1 MKNINYQSL
10 PDEKFWKRLGLVLSI
25 VACFIFFGCK
35 GMLPVPQVS
44 QASDILLQGNKAIA
58 TPLNVTASHGQKRQ
72 ITISWTPVSNA
83 KYYYIYRAETPHSQ
97 FVQIDEAAGGEASKA
112 ISVPAG
118 FSGYF
123 KVAAV
128 TGLGEISELS
138 LASYGTSLASPVIT
152 DIQQDDEAAS
162 ATIYWFMENMNEKSY
177 LSSVQFNVICYNP
190 DGSEKDHILLSKTE
204 NTFCTFENLNTA
216 TIYSYDVEAYLLSD
230 QTASEK
236 SMKVDKAT
244 AVSLIPQ
251 VANFTAT
258 EGTEKD
264 QKVTLTITLPQMAKT
279 PSSTGTGGTDS
290 PGYEHKPLYFKIQRF
305 NEANQIFDT
314 VVNYLSFNGSTTPLN
329 KDHSD
334 FALYTEGNTVT
345 WYDTNVERG
354 IKYKYRVLSYV
365 DNYFENGSE
374 TTRKVVTHD
383 PAKANVKTGW
393 AANIPAISSTQV
405 EYTKDIAANAD
416 DETIRAEYIKSA
428 SLKLNASWES
438 LGKEDDYKY
447 VLVEKRFKI
456 QSDNGD
462 VKDETGTEKLLIQA
476 NGSTYFDSITDIKDF
491 EINFNFSAPV
501 VNADY
506 TTTDAA
512 ENANIRGYYKYSIY
526 VIPSAVAEENPSPDL
541 SIKDKALVSKE
552 DSSTRLVFN
561 GEVPTPVLNVA
572 DGYKSKAVISYNKQ
586 DKTTYKLV
594 RETLDADGKVIT
606 GEDKTVDI
614 IESATYEDET
624 LEAGKAYQYTLYAST
639 TGMTDIPSSTVR
651 AYTLGKPDLTFDE
664 AALDYSTITLKWR
677 SAVSPLEADSIKAG
691 TSTDKHVKYTVKVPY
706 NGTVISYDLSSHE
719 LNGTETVT
727 FTEDDYTLNV
737 INGTD
742 YIFKL
747 KKNIEYFDYSA
758 KTPKIAAENAGKS
771 FGVTLVVSNDRINED
786 EDNHNDITVQARTLG
801 PANSGITATKATSV
815 NNIKVEWNKIPGIEY
830 YAVRR
835 TCPATTAEE
844 EPKDDII
851 YVSKDGTVTV
861 NEEPVSTL
869 RTVVSPQ
876 PDSFILTDQHCT
888 ATDAQDSYQTNQAKI
903 AWGLE
908 FEYTVIPVL
917 STDDNPFEDFDKVTY
932 TDDKN
937 SIVTAKG
944 YTPGYGL
951 NVVATKAES
960 ADSVT
965 VKWDKPNSYATSAPT
980 LWYRKEG
987 TSTWIYSGLYTANE
1001 TSATIYLDVPEDPEN
1016 RSKTLRDAKVE
1027 FAISYDTSRS
1037 VEWQPSYLSYLED
1050 KKDANQ
1056 EQFNMGYQFSLITF
1070 YATEPVKTAETF
1082 SETINWSIDQSNGR
1096 KQGVGDGITG
1106 DCYEI
1111 QILNKNCGSKWFPIA
1126 TISKNGEVTRVN
1138 QDWYDIA
1145 WVNNGNNSLTLTAL
1159 NTATKSEFTTSTR
1172 LTRESTQAPA
1182 ITGEHDGLLKVQRD
1196 YKHYYRL
1203 IAKRI
1208 NSNGDEIQAVLGD
1221 ITSTLH
1227 DDTAKAPVY
1236 SYRKISDDEFVK
1248 GITLI
1253 VADAVYQR
1261 GSVDTGTTWNE
1272 SPVAARL
1279 NGNVGHFLSW
1289 HIGGTKTY
1297 AWGTTNADYQHIYGA
1312 GGVPGSSD
1320 KLISGWTI
1328 NMGISRGANGTYGS
1342 AKVNYFNWGGIK
1354 VSHESG
1360 LPSYSGYVYLTAG
1373 KGSTQ
1378 SQNLCI
1384 QYSHTASEPDEKNKI
1399 VISTAHS
1406 TDTKYNTNYDNRYT
1420 ADNNEGMLR
1429 EWFPF
1434 AIDESF
1440 TPTSS
1445 KSDGLPIYKDLWW
1458 EVRE

>member
-162 ATIYWFMENMNEKSY
+162 ATIYWFMENLNEKSY

-279 PSSTGTGGTDS
+279 PSSTGTGGTDL
-290 PGYEHKPLYFKIQRF
+290 PGYEDKPLYFKIQRF
-305 NEANQIFDT
+305 NEANQIYDT
-314 VVNYLSFNGSTTPLN
+314 VVDYLSFNGSTTPLN
-329 KDHSD
+329 KDHED
-334 FALYTEGNTVT
+334 FGLYTEGNTVT

-365 DNYFENGSE
+365 DNYFENEST

-416 DETIRAEYIKSA
+416 DENIKAEYIKSA
-428 SLKLNASWES
+428 SLKLNAIWES
-438 LGKEDDYKY
+438 LGKEGDYKY

-456 QSDNGD
+456 KSDNGD
-462 VKDETGTEKLLIQA
+462 VEDETGTEKLLIQA
-476 NGSTYFDSITDIKDF
+476 NGSTYFDSIADIKDF

-501 VNADY
+501 VNADKS
-506 TTTDAA
+506 TTDAA

-572 DGYKSKAVISYNKQ
+572 DGYKSKAIISYNKQ

-614 IESATYEDET
+614 TEFATYEDET

-639 TGMTDIPSSTVR
+639 TGMLDIPSSTVR

-691 TSTDKHVKYTVKVPY
+691 TSTDKHVKYTVEVPY

-771 FGVTLVVSNDRINED
+771 FGVTLVVSNDRTE
-786 EDNHNDITVQARTLG
+786 EEPDNHNDETVQARTLG

-815 NNIKVEWNKIPGIEY
+815 NNIKVQWKKIPGIEY

-835 TCPATTAEE
+835 TCPATTDEE

-851 YVSKDGTVTV
+851 YVSKDGTVKV
-861 NEEPVSTL
+861 NEEAVSTS

-965 VKWDKPNSYATSAPT
+965 VKWDKPNEFAKTQPKV
-980 LWYRKEG
+980 WCRKEN
-987 TSTWIYSGLYTANE
+987 SADWIGGSPYTAGT
-1001 TSATIYLDVPEDPEN
+1001 TSCTIHLPD
-1016 RSKTLRDAKVE
+1016 SLRADKVE
-1027 FAISYDTSRS
+1027 FAITYDTN
-1037 VEWQPSYLSYLED
+1037 ETAKFEPSYLTNLSN
-1050 KKDANQ
+1050 KKDSDGEALNV
-1056 EQFNMGYQFSLITF
+1056 GYQFTLTSF
-1070 YATEPVKTAETF
+1070 YATAPVKTAETF
-1082 SETINWSIDQSNGR
+1082 SEQINWSKDQNGERKKGAGDFID
-1096 KQGVGDGITG
+1096 G

-1111 QILNKNCGSKWFPIA
+1111 QILNKNCSNKWYTIA
-1126 TISKNGEVTRVN
+1126 TLNKAGEFHPVN
-1138 QDWYDIA
+1138 MSGKWYDITITD
-1145 WVNNGNNSLTLTAL
+1145 NGNDS
-1159 NTATKSEFTTSTR
+1159 ATILPGSVSD
-1172 LTRESTQAPA
+1172 A
-1182 ITGEHDGLLKVQRD
+1182 GGVHDGLLKVQRD

-1203 IAKRI
+1203 VAKRKT
-1208 NSNGDEIQAVLGD
+1208 SAEGPEITAVLGD
-1221 ITSTLH
+1221 ITNTTTNDSV
-1227 DDTAKAPVY
+1227 AKEAVFGV
-1236 SYRKISDDEFVK
+1236 RKISDEEFVK
-1248 GITLI
+1248 NVCLI
-1253 VADAVYQR
+1253 VADASYKCGVQEWGATNDDLPNDACIKGATDGKFGLFHR
-1261 GSVDTGTTWNE
+1261 
-1272 SPVAARL
+1272 
-1279 NGNVGHFLSW
+1279 
-1289 HIGGTKTY
+1289 GGTKN
-1297 AWGTTNADYQHIYGA
+1297 AIWGTKGDYKHIFYA
-1312 GGVPGSSD
+1312 MPSNESE
-1320 KLISGWTI
+1320 SFTSAWTI
-1328 NMGISRGANGTYGS
+1328 NIPEKSTRGGADGNKYY
-1342 AKVNYFNWGGIK
+1342 YFCPVEIT

-1360 LPSYSGYVYLTAG
+1360 LPSYSGKINFSAG
-1373 KGSTQ
+1373 KQGSKSITALTDGVTTEWTVTAT
-1378 SQNLCI
+1378 SQNTSKT
-1384 QYSHTASEPDEKNKI
+1384 YSASKNETEFKKI
-1399 VISTAHS
+1399 
-1406 TDTKYNTNYDNRYT
+1406 
-1420 ADNNEGMLR
+1420 
-1429 EWFPF
+1429 FPYQLG
-1434 AIDESF
+1434 AGNGGYSAY
-1440 TPTSS
+1440 TSS
-1445 KSDGLPIYKDLWW
+1445 IPVFDPKSNWW

>member
-162 ATIYWFMENMNEKSY
+162 ATIYWFMENLNEKSY

-290 PGYEHKPLYFKIQRF
+290 PGYEDKPLYFKIQRF
-305 NEANQIFDT
+305 NEANQIYDT

-374 TTRKVVTHD
+374 TARKVVTHD

-416 DETIRAEYIKSA
+416 DETIKAEYIKSA

-438 LGKEDDYKY
+438 LGKEGDYKY

-456 QSDNGD
+456 KSDNGD
-462 VKDETGTEKLLIQA
+462 VEDETGTEKLLIQA
-476 NGSTYFDSITDIKDF
+476 NGSTYFDSIADIRDF

-501 VNADY
+501 VNADKS
-506 TTTDAA
+506 TTDAA
-512 ENANIRGYYKYSIY
+512 ENASIRGYYKYSIY
-526 VIPSAVAEENPSPDL
+526 VIPSAAAEENPSPDL

-572 DGYKSKAVISYNKQ
+572 DGYKSKAIISYNKQ

-606 GEDKTVDI
+606 GKDKTVNI
-614 IESATYEDET
+614 TESATYEDKT

-639 TGMTDIPSSTVR
+639 TGMLDIPSSTVR

-706 NGTVISYDLSSHE
+706 NGTVIPYDLSSHE

-727 FTEDDYTLNV
+727 FTEDEYTLNV

-747 KKNIEYFDYSA
+747 KKNIEYFDYSG

-771 FGVTLVVSNDRINED
+771 FGVTLVVSNDRTE
-786 EDNHNDITVQARTLG
+786 EEADNHNDETVQARTLG

-835 TCPATTAEE
+835 TCPATTDEE

-861 NEEPVSTL
+861 NEEAVSTL

-965 VKWDKPNSYATSAPT
+965 VKWDKPNEFAKTQPKV
-980 LWYRKEG
+980 WCRKEN
-987 TSTWIYSGLYTANE
+987 SADWIGGSPYTAGT
-1001 TSATIYLDVPEDPEN
+1001 TSCTIHLPD
-1016 RSKTLRDAKVE
+1016 SLRADKVE
-1027 FAISYDTSRS
+1027 FAITYDTN
-1037 VEWQPSYLSYLED
+1037 ETAKFEPSYLTNLSN
-1050 KKDANQ
+1050 KKDSDGEALNV
-1056 EQFNMGYQFSLITF
+1056 GYQFTLTSF
-1070 YATEPVKTAETF
+1070 YATAPVKTAETF
-1082 SETINWSIDQSNGR
+1082 SEQINWSKDQNGERKKGAGDFID
-1096 KQGVGDGITG
+1096 G

-1111 QILNKNCGSKWFPIA
+1111 QILNKNCSNKWYTIA
-1126 TISKNGEVTRVN
+1126 TLNKAGEFHPVN
-1138 QDWYDIA
+1138 MSGKWYDITITD
-1145 WVNNGNNSLTLTAL
+1145 NGNDS
-1159 NTATKSEFTTSTR
+1159 ATILPGSVSD
-1172 LTRESTQAPA
+1172 A
-1182 ITGEHDGLLKVQRD
+1182 GGVHDGLLKVQRD

-1203 IAKRI
+1203 VAKRKT
-1208 NSNGDEIQAVLGD
+1208 SAEGPEITAVLGD
-1221 ITSTLH
+1221 ITNTTTNDSV
-1227 DDTAKAPVY
+1227 AKEAVFGV
-1236 SYRKISDDEFVK
+1236 RKISDEEFVK
-1248 GITLI
+1248 NVCLI
-1253 VADAVYQR
+1253 VADASYKCGVR
-1261 GSVDTGTTWNE
+1261 ESTDGEKLPDKACINGITGKFG
-1272 SPVAARL
+1272 L
-1279 NGNVGHFLSW
+1279 YHQ
-1289 HIGGTKTY
+1289 GGTKTAY
-1297 AWGTTNADYQHIYGA
+1297 WGTKGEYTHEFYSL
-1312 GGVPGSSD
+1312 PGSDSE
-1320 KLISGWTI
+1320 KLVSGWKLNI
-1328 NMGISRGANGTYGS
+1328 PEKGDYAAADGNAYY
-1342 AKVNYFNWGGIK
+1342 YFAPAEITAT
-1354 VSHESG
+1354 HESG
-1360 LPSYSGYVYLTAG
+1360 LPSYNGKINFTAG
-1373 KGSTQ
+1373 KRGSHSALVIFDGVTTEWTVTAT
-1378 SQNLCI
+1378 SQNTSKT
-1384 QYSHTASEPDEKNKI
+1384 YSASKNETEFKKI
-1399 VISTAHS
+1399 
-1406 TDTKYNTNYDNRYT
+1406 
-1420 ADNNEGMLR
+1420 
-1429 EWFPF
+1429 FPYQLG
-1434 AIDESF
+1434 AGNGGYSAY
-1440 TPTSS
+1440 TSS
-1445 KSDGLPIYKDLWW
+1445 LPVFDPESNWW

>member
-1 MKNINYQSL
+1 MKNINYQFL

-162 ATIYWFMENMNEKSY
+162 ATIYWFMENLNEKSY

-216 TIYSYDVEAYLLSD
+216 TVYSYDVEAYLLSD

-290 PGYEHKPLYFKIQRF
+290 PGYEDKPLYFKIQRF
-305 NEANQIFDT
+305 NEANQIYDT
-314 VVNYLSFNGSTTPLN
+314 VVDYLSFNGSTTLLD
-329 KDHSD
+329 KDHKD
-334 FALYTEGNTVT
+334 FALYTEGNKVT
-345 WYDTNVERG
+345 WYDTSVERG

-416 DETIRAEYIKSA
+416 VEYIKSA

-438 LGKEDDYKY
+438 LGKEGDYKY

-456 QSDNGD
+456 KSDNGD
-462 VKDETGTEKLLIQA
+462 VEDKTGTEKLLIQA
-476 NGSTYFDSITDIKDF
+476 NGSTYFDSIADIKDF

-501 VNADY
+501 VNADL

-526 VIPSAVAEENPSPDL
+526 VIPSAAAEENPSPDL

-572 DGYKSKAVISYNKQ
+572 DGYKSKAIISYNKQ
-586 DKTTYKLV
+586 DKATYKLV

-606 GEDKTVDI
+606 GKDKTVDI
-614 IESATYEDET
+614 TESATYEDET

-639 TGMTDIPSSTVR
+639 TGMRDIPSTTVR

-677 SAVSPLEADSIKAG
+677 SAVSPLEADSIKAE

-706 NGTVISYDLSSHE
+706 NGTVISYDLSSHQ

-747 KKNIEYFDYSA
+747 KKNIKYFDYSA

-771 FGVTLVVSNDRINED
+771 FGVTLVVSNDRTE
-786 EDNHNDITVQARTLG
+786 EEADNHNDETVQARTLG

-815 NNIKVEWNKIPGIEY
+815 NNIKVQWNKIPGIEY

-835 TCPATTAEE
+835 TCPATTDEE

-851 YVSKDGTVTV
+851 YVSKDGTVKV

-1056 EQFNMGYQFSLITF
+1056 EQLNMGYQFSLITF

-1096 KQGVGDGITG
+1096 KRGVGDGITG

-1111 QILNKNCGSKWFPIA
+1111 QVLNKNCGSKWFPIA

-1172 LTRESTQAPA
+1172 LTRGSTQAPA

-1203 IAKRI
+1203 VAKRI

-1253 VADAVYQR
+1253 FADALNQ
-1261 GSVDTGTTWNE
+1261 TG
-1272 SPVAARL
+1272 
-1279 NGNVGHFLSW
+1279 
-1289 HIGGTKTY
+1289 IKDGGTRSVGNFY
-1297 AWGTTNADYQHIYGA
+1297 VGRQGGTRTFWYGTKNPYTHNFSA
-1312 GGVPGSSD
+1312 GTPYSD
-1320 KLISGWTI
+1320 STTLQSGWTI
-1328 NMGISRGANGTYGS
+1328 SISEAKEGDSAQGTTVANIPWGTI
-1342 AKVNYFNWGGIK
+1342 VTT
-1354 VSHESG
+1354 HESS
-1360 LPSYSGYVYLTAG
+1360 LPSYNGVIFLHAG
-1373 KGSTQ
+1373 AKNIGVFGGITKKYD
-1378 SQNLCI
+1378 LCI
-1384 QYSHTASEPDEKNKI
+1384 QYSHKSDASNDSDKLVVATAYPNDTTYNSKDRDTTYTAS
-1399 VISTAHS
+1399 
-1406 TDTKYNTNYDNRYT
+1406 
-1420 ADNNEGMLR
+1420 NNSSLFWA
-1429 EWFPF
+1429 WFPYT
-1434 AIDESF
+1434 IDEDHSNQITTF
-1440 TPTSS
+1440 DSNQPC
-1445 KSDGLPIYKDLWW
+1445 YKDLWW

>member
-162 ATIYWFMENMNEKSY
+162 ATIYWFMENLNEKSY

-279 PSSTGTGGTDS
+279 PSSTGTGGTDL
-290 PGYEHKPLYFKIQRF
+290 PGYEDKPLYFKIQRF
-305 NEANQIFDT
+305 NEANQIYDT
-314 VVNYLSFNGSTTPLN
+314 VVDYLSFNGSTTPLN
-329 KDHSD
+329 KDHED
-334 FALYTEGNTVT
+334 FGLYTEGNTVT

-365 DNYFENGSE
+365 DNYFENEST

-416 DETIRAEYIKSA
+416 DENIKAEYIKSA
-428 SLKLNASWES
+428 SLKLNAIWES
-438 LGKEDDYKY
+438 LGKEGDYKY

-456 QSDNGD
+456 KSDNGD
-462 VKDETGTEKLLIQA
+462 VEDETGTEKLLIQA

-501 VNADY
+501 VNADKS
-506 TTTDAA
+506 TTDAA

-572 DGYKSKAVISYNKQ
+572 DGYKSKAIISYNKQ

-614 IESATYEDET
+614 TEFATYEDET

-639 TGMTDIPSSTVR
+639 TDMLDIPSSTVR

-706 NGTVISYDLSSHE
+706 NGTVISYDLSSHK

-771 FGVTLVVSNDRINED
+771 FGVTLVVSNDRID
-786 EDNHNDITVQARTLG
+786 KDNHNDITVQARTLG
-801 PANSGITATKATSV
+801 PANSRITATKATSV
-815 NNIKVEWNKIPGIEY
+815 NNIKVQWNKIPGIEY

-835 TCPATTAEE
+835 TCPATTADE

-851 YVSKDGTVTV
+851 YVSKDGTVKV

-876 PDSFILTDQHCT
+876 PGSFILTDQHCT

-965 VKWDKPNSYATSAPT
+965 VKWDKPNEFAKTQPKV
-980 LWYRKEG
+980 WCRKEN
-987 TSTWIYSGLYTANE
+987 SADWIGGSPYTAGT
-1001 TSATIYLDVPEDPEN
+1001 TSCTIHLPD
-1016 RSKTLRDAKVE
+1016 SLRADKVE
-1027 FAISYDTSRS
+1027 FAITYDTN
-1037 VEWQPSYLSYLED
+1037 ETAKFEPSYLTNLSN
-1050 KKDANQ
+1050 KKDSDGEALNV
-1056 EQFNMGYQFSLITF
+1056 GYQFTLTSF
-1070 YATEPVKTAETF
+1070 YATAPVKTAETF
-1082 SETINWSIDQSNGR
+1082 SEQINWSKDQNGERKKGAGDFID
-1096 KQGVGDGITG
+1096 G

-1111 QILNKNCGSKWFPIA
+1111 QILNKNCSNKWYTIA
-1126 TISKNGEVTRVN
+1126 TLNKAGEFHPVN
-1138 QDWYDIA
+1138 MSEKWYDITITD
-1145 WVNNGNNSLTLTAL
+1145 NGNDS
-1159 NTATKSEFTTSTR
+1159 ATILPGSVSD
-1172 LTRESTQAPA
+1172 A
-1182 ITGEHDGLLKVQRD
+1182 GGVHDGLLKVQRD

-1203 IAKRI
+1203 VAKRKT
-1208 NSNGDEIQAVLGD
+1208 SAEGPEITAVLGD
-1221 ITSTLH
+1221 ITNTTTNDSV
-1227 DDTAKAPVY
+1227 AKEAVFGV
-1236 SYRKISDDEFVK
+1236 RKISDEEFVK
-1248 GITLI
+1248 NVCLI
-1253 VADAVYQR
+1253 VADASYKCGVQEWGATNDDLPNDACIKGATDGKFGLFHR
-1261 GSVDTGTTWNE
+1261 
-1272 SPVAARL
+1272 
-1279 NGNVGHFLSW
+1279 
-1289 HIGGTKTY
+1289 GGTKN
-1297 AWGTTNADYQHIYGA
+1297 AIWGTKGDYKHIFYA
-1312 GGVPGSSD
+1312 MPSNESE
-1320 KLISGWTI
+1320 SFTSAWTI
-1328 NMGISRGANGTYGS
+1328 NIPEKSTRGGADGNKYY
-1342 AKVNYFNWGGIK
+1342 YFCPVEIT

-1360 LPSYSGYVYLTAG
+1360 LPSYSGKINFSAGKQGSKSLTALTDG
-1373 KGSTQ
+1373 VTTEWTVTAT
-1378 SQNLCI
+1378 SQNTSKT
-1384 QYSHTASEPDEKNKI
+1384 YSASKNETEFKKI
-1399 VISTAHS
+1399 
-1406 TDTKYNTNYDNRYT
+1406 
-1420 ADNNEGMLR
+1420 
-1429 EWFPF
+1429 FPYQLG
-1434 AIDESF
+1434 AGNGGYSAY
-1440 TPTSS
+1440 TSS
-1445 KSDGLPIYKDLWW
+1445 IPVFDPESNWW

>member
-162 ATIYWFMENMNEKSY
+162 ATIYWFMENLNEKSY

-279 PSSTGTGGTDS
+279 PSSAGTGGTDS
-290 PGYEHKPLYFKIQRF
+290 PGYEDKPLYFKIQRF
-305 NEANQIFDT
+305 NEANQIYDT
-314 VVNYLSFNGSTTPLN
+314 VVDYLSFNGSTTPLN
-329 KDHSD
+329 KDHKD

-345 WYDTNVERG
+345 WYDTSVERG

-374 TTRKVVTHD
+374 TARKVVTHD

-416 DETIRAEYIKSA
+416 DKAITAEYIKSA

-438 LGKEDDYKY
+438 LGKEGDYKY

-456 QSDNGD
+456 KSDNGD
-462 VKDETGTEKLLIQA
+462 VEDETGTEKLLIQA
-476 NGSTYFDSITDIKDF
+476 NGSTYFDSIADIKDF

-501 VNADY
+501 VNENSS
-506 TTTDAA
+506 TTDAA
-512 ENANIRGYYKYSIY
+512 ENASIRGYYKYSIY

-572 DGYKSKAVISYNKQ
+572 DGYKSKAIISYNKQ

-594 RETLDADGKVIT
+594 RETLDADGKVIP
-606 GEDKTVDI
+606 GVDKTVDI
-614 IESATYEDET
+614 TEFATYEDKT

-639 TGMTDIPSSTVR
+639 TGMLDIPSSTVR

-771 FGVTLVVSNDRINED
+771 FGVTLVVSNDRTE
-786 EDNHNDITVQARTLG
+786 EEADNHNDETVQVRTLG

-815 NNIKVEWNKIPGIEY
+815 NNIKVQWNKIPGIEY

-835 TCPATTAEE
+835 TCPATTDEE

-851 YVSKDGTVTV
+851 YVSKDGTVKV

-965 VKWDKPNSYATSAPT
+965 VKWDKPNEFAKTQPKV
-980 LWYRKEG
+980 WCRKEN
-987 TSTWIYSGLYTANE
+987 SADWIGGSPYTAGT
-1001 TSATIYLDVPEDPEN
+1001 TSCTIHLPD
-1016 RSKTLRDAKVE
+1016 SLRADKVE
-1027 FAISYDTSRS
+1027 FAITYDTN
-1037 VEWQPSYLSYLED
+1037 ETAKFEPSYLTNLSN
-1050 KKDANQ
+1050 KKDSDGEALNV
-1056 EQFNMGYQFSLITF
+1056 GYQFTLTSF
-1070 YATEPVKTAETF
+1070 YATAPVKTAETF
-1082 SETINWSIDQSNGR
+1082 SEQINWSKDQNGERKKGAGDFID
-1096 KQGVGDGITG
+1096 G

-1111 QILNKNCGSKWFPIA
+1111 QILNKNCSNKWYTIA
-1126 TISKNGEVTRVN
+1126 TLNKAGEFHPVN
-1138 QDWYDIA
+1138 MSGKWYDITITD
-1145 WVNNGNNSLTLTAL
+1145 NGNDS
-1159 NTATKSEFTTSTR
+1159 ATILPGSVSD
-1172 LTRESTQAPA
+1172 A
-1182 ITGEHDGLLKVQRD
+1182 GGVHDGLLKVQRD

-1203 IAKRI
+1203 VAKRKT
-1208 NSNGDEIQAVLGD
+1208 SAEGPEITAVLGD
-1221 ITSTLH
+1221 ITNTTTNDSV
-1227 DDTAKAPVY
+1227 AKEAVFGV
-1236 SYRKISDDEFVK
+1236 RKISDEEFVK
-1248 GITLI
+1248 NVCLI
-1253 VADAVYQR
+1253 VADASYKCGVQEWGATNDDLPNDACIKGATDGKFGLFHR
-1261 GSVDTGTTWNE
+1261 
-1272 SPVAARL
+1272 
-1279 NGNVGHFLSW
+1279 
-1289 HIGGTKTY
+1289 GGTKN
-1297 AWGTTNADYQHIYGA
+1297 AIWGTKGDYKHIFYA
-1312 GGVPGSSD
+1312 MPSNESE
-1320 KLISGWTI
+1320 SFTSAWTI
-1328 NMGISRGANGTYGS
+1328 NIPEKSTRGGADGNKYY
-1342 AKVNYFNWGGIK
+1342 YFCPVEIT

-1360 LPSYSGYVYLTAG
+1360 LPSYSGKINFSAGKQGSKSLTALTDG
-1373 KGSTQ
+1373 VTTEWTVTAT
-1378 SQNLCI
+1378 SQNTSKT
-1384 QYSHTASEPDEKNKI
+1384 YSASKNKTEFKKI
-1399 VISTAHS
+1399 
-1406 TDTKYNTNYDNRYT
+1406 
-1420 ADNNEGMLR
+1420 
-1429 EWFPF
+1429 FPYQLG
-1434 AIDESF
+1434 AGNGGYSAY
-1440 TPTSS
+1440 TSS
-1445 KSDGLPIYKDLWW
+1445 IPVFDPKSNWW

>member
-162 ATIYWFMENMNEKSY
+162 ATIYWFMENLNEKSY

-216 TIYSYDVEAYLLSD
+216 TVYSYDVEAYLLSD

-290 PGYEHKPLYFKIQRF
+290 PGYEVKPLYFKIQRF
-305 NEANQIFDT
+305 NEANQIYDT
-314 VVNYLSFNGSTTPLN
+314 VVDYLSFNGSTTPLDKGADAFN
-329 KDHSD
+329 S
-334 FALYTEGNTVT
+334 YTEGNTVT

-374 TTRKVVTHD
+374 TARKVVTHD

-416 DETIRAEYIKSA
+416 NETIRTEYIKSA

-438 LGKEDDYKY
+438 LGKEGDYKY
-447 VLVEKRFKI
+447 VLVEKRKKI

-462 VKDETGTEKLLIQA
+462 VQDETGTEKLLIQA
-476 NGSTYFDSITDIKDF
+476 NGSTYFDSIADIKDF

-501 VNADY
+501 VNENSS
-506 TTTDAA
+506 TTDAA

-572 DGYKSKAVISYNKQ
+572 DGYKSKAIISYNKQ

-614 IESATYEDET
+614 TESATYEDET

-639 TGMTDIPSSTVR
+639 TGMLDIPSSTVR

-706 NGTVISYDLSSHE
+706 NGTEILYDLSSHE

-747 KKNIEYFDYSA
+747 KKNIEYFDYSG

-771 FGVTLVVSNDRINED
+771 FEVTLVVSNDRTE
-786 EDNHNDITVQARTLG
+786 EEPDNHNDETVQARTLG

-815 NNIKVEWNKIPGIEY
+815 NNITVKWNKIPGIEY

-835 TCPATTAEE
+835 TCPATTDEE

-851 YVSKDGTVTV
+851 YVSKDGTVKV
-861 NEEPVSTL
+861 NEEAVSTS

-937 SIVTAKG
+937 SLVTAKG

-965 VKWDKPNSYATSAPT
+965 VKWDKPNEFAKTQPKV
-980 LWYRKEG
+980 WCRKEN
-987 TSTWIYSGLYTANE
+987 SADWIGGSPYTAGT
-1001 TSATIYLDVPEDPEN
+1001 TSCTIHLPD
-1016 RSKTLRDAKVE
+1016 SLRADKVE
-1027 FAISYDTSRS
+1027 FAITYDTN
-1037 VEWQPSYLSYLED
+1037 ETAKFEQSYLTNLSN
-1050 KKDANQ
+1050 KKDSDGEALNV
-1056 EQFNMGYQFSLITF
+1056 GYQFTLTSF
-1070 YATEPVKTAETF
+1070 YATAPVKTAETF
-1082 SETINWSIDQSNGR
+1082 SEQINWSKDQNGERKKGAGDFID
-1096 KQGVGDGITG
+1096 G

-1111 QILNKNCGSKWFPIA
+1111 QILNKNCSNKWYTIA
-1126 TISKNGEVTRVN
+1126 TLNKAGEFHPVN
-1138 QDWYDIA
+1138 MSGKWYDITITD
-1145 WVNNGNNSLTLTAL
+1145 NGNDS
-1159 NTATKSEFTTSTR
+1159 ATILPGSVSD
-1172 LTRESTQAPA
+1172 A
-1182 ITGEHDGLLKVQRD
+1182 GGVHDGLLKVQRD

-1203 IAKRI
+1203 VAKRKT
-1208 NSNGDEIQAVLGD
+1208 SAEGPEITAVLGD
-1221 ITSTLH
+1221 ITNTTTNDSV
-1227 DDTAKAPVY
+1227 AKEAVFGV
-1236 SYRKISDDEFVK
+1236 RKISDEEFVK
-1248 GITLI
+1248 NVCLI
-1253 VADAVYQR
+1253 VADASYKCGVQEWGATNDDLPNDACIKGATDGKFGLFHR
-1261 GSVDTGTTWNE
+1261 
-1272 SPVAARL
+1272 
-1279 NGNVGHFLSW
+1279 
-1289 HIGGTKTY
+1289 GGTKN
-1297 AWGTTNADYQHIYGA
+1297 AIWGTKGDYKHIFYA
-1312 GGVPGSSD
+1312 MPSNESE
-1320 KLISGWTI
+1320 SFTSAWTI
-1328 NMGISRGANGTYGS
+1328 NIPEKSTRGGADGNKYY
-1342 AKVNYFNWGGIK
+1342 YFCPVEIT

-1360 LPSYSGYVYLTAG
+1360 LPSYSGKINFSAGKQGSKSLTALTDG
-1373 KGSTQ
+1373 VTTEWTVTAT
-1378 SQNLCI
+1378 SQNTSKT
-1384 QYSHTASEPDEKNKI
+1384 YSASKNGTEFKKI
-1399 VISTAHS
+1399 
-1406 TDTKYNTNYDNRYT
+1406 
-1420 ADNNEGMLR
+1420 
-1429 EWFPF
+1429 FPYQLG
-1434 AIDESF
+1434 AGNGGYSAY
-1440 TPTSS
+1440 TSS
-1445 KSDGLPIYKDLWW
+1445 LPVFDPKSNWW

>member
-162 ATIYWFMENMNEKSY
+162 ATIYWFMENLNEKSY

-258 EGTEKD
+258 EGTEND

-290 PGYEHKPLYFKIQRF
+290 PGYEDKPLYFKIQRF
-305 NEANQIFDT
+305 NEASQIYDT
-314 VVNYLSFNGSTTPLN
+314 VVNYLSFNGSTTPLD
-329 KDHSD
+329 KGADAFDS
-334 FALYTEGNTVT
+334 YTEGNTVT
-345 WYDTNVERG
+345 WYDTSVERG

-374 TTRKVVTHD
+374 TARKVVTHD

-416 DETIRAEYIKSA
+416 DKAITAEYIKSS

-438 LGKEDDYKY
+438 LGKEGDYKY

-456 QSDNGD
+456 KSDNGD
-462 VKDETGTEKLLIQA
+462 VEDETGTEKLLIQA
-476 NGSTYFDSITDIKDF
+476 NGSTYFDSIADIKDF

-506 TTTDAA
+506 TTTDVA

-526 VIPSAVAEENPSPDL
+526 VIPSAAAEENPSPDL

-572 DGYKSKAVISYNKQ
+572 DGYKSKAIISYNKQ

-614 IESATYEDET
+614 TESATYEDET

-639 TGMTDIPSSTVR
+639 TGMLDIPSSTVR

-664 AALDYSTITLKWR
+664 TALDYSTITLKWR

-771 FGVTLVVSNDRINED
+771 FGVTLVVSNDRTE
-786 EDNHNDITVQARTLG
+786 EEADNHNDETVQVRTLG

-815 NNIKVEWNKIPGIEY
+815 NNITVKWNKIPGIEY

-835 TCPATTAEE
+835 TCPATTDEE

-851 YVSKDGTVTV
+851 YVSKDGNVKV

-965 VKWDKPNSYATSAPT
+965 VKWDKPNEFAKTQPKV
-980 LWYRKEG
+980 WCRKEN
-987 TSTWIYSGLYTANE
+987 SADWIGGSPYTAGT
-1001 TSATIYLDVPEDPEN
+1001 TSCTIHLPD
-1016 RSKTLRDAKVE
+1016 SLRADKVE
-1027 FAISYDTSRS
+1027 FAITYDTN
-1037 VEWQPSYLSYLED
+1037 ETAKFEPSYLTNLSN
-1050 KKDANQ
+1050 KKDSDGEALNV
-1056 EQFNMGYQFSLITF
+1056 GYQFTLTSF
-1070 YATEPVKTAETF
+1070 YATAPVKTAETF
-1082 SETINWSIDQSNGR
+1082 SEQINWSKDQNGERKKGAGDFID
-1096 KQGVGDGITG
+1096 G

-1111 QILNKNCGSKWFPIA
+1111 QILNKNCSNKWYTIA
-1126 TISKNGEVTRVN
+1126 TLNKAGEFHPVN
-1138 QDWYDIA
+1138 MSGKWYDITITD
-1145 WVNNGNNSLTLTAL
+1145 NGNDS
-1159 NTATKSEFTTSTR
+1159 ATILPGSVSD
-1172 LTRESTQAPA
+1172 A
-1182 ITGEHDGLLKVQRD
+1182 GGVHDGLLKVQRD

-1203 IAKRI
+1203 VAKRKT
-1208 NSNGDEIQAVLGD
+1208 SAEGPEITAVLGD
-1221 ITSTLH
+1221 ITNTTTNDSV
-1227 DDTAKAPVY
+1227 AKEAVFGV
-1236 SYRKISDDEFVK
+1236 RKISDEEFVK
-1248 GITLI
+1248 NVCLI
-1253 VADAVYQR
+1253 VADASYKCGVQEWGATNDDLPNDACIKGATDGKFGLFHR
-1261 GSVDTGTTWNE
+1261 
-1272 SPVAARL
+1272 
-1279 NGNVGHFLSW
+1279 
-1289 HIGGTKTY
+1289 GGTKN
-1297 AWGTTNADYQHIYGA
+1297 AIWGTKGDYKHIFYA
-1312 GGVPGSSD
+1312 MPSNESE
-1320 KLISGWTI
+1320 SFTSAWTI
-1328 NMGISRGANGTYGS
+1328 NIPEKSTRGGADGNKYH
-1342 AKVNYFNWGGIK
+1342 YFCPVEIT

-1360 LPSYSGYVYLTAG
+1360 LPSYSGKINFSAGKQGSKSLTALTDG
-1373 KGSTQ
+1373 VTTEWTVTAT
-1378 SQNLCI
+1378 SQNTSKT
-1384 QYSHTASEPDEKNKI
+1384 YSASKNEEEFK
-1399 VISTAHS
+1399 
-1406 TDTKYNTNYDNRYT
+1406 K
-1420 ADNNEGMLR
+1420 L
-1429 EWFPF
+1429 FPYQLG
-1434 AIDESF
+1434 AGNGGYSAY
-1440 TPTSS
+1440 TSS
-1445 KSDGLPIYKDLWW
+1445 IPVFDPESNWW

>member
-162 ATIYWFMENMNEKSY
+162 ATIYWFMENLNEKSY

-290 PGYEHKPLYFKIQRF
+290 PGYEDKPLYFKIQRF

-314 VVNYLSFNGSTTPLN
+314 VVDHLSFNGSTTPLN

-374 TTRKVVTHD
+374 TARKVVTHD

-405 EYTKDIAANAD
+405 EYTKDTAANAD
-416 DETIRAEYIKSA
+416 DENITAEYIKSA

-438 LGKEDDYKY
+438 LGKEGDYKY

-456 QSDNGD
+456 KSDNGD
-462 VKDETGTEKLLIQA
+462 VEDETGTEKLLIQA

-526 VIPSAVAEENPSPDL
+526 VIPSAAAEENPSPDL

-572 DGYKSKAVISYNKQ
+572 DGYKSKAIISYNKQ

-614 IESATYEDET
+614 TESTTYEDKT

-639 TGMTDIPSSTVR
+639 TGMLDIPSTTVR

-664 AALDYSTITLKWR
+664 AALDYSTITLKWH

-747 KKNIEYFDYSA
+747 KKNIEYFDYSG

-771 FGVTLVVSNDRINED
+771 FGVTLVVSNDRIDED

-801 PANSGITATKATSV
+801 PANSGITATEATSV
-815 NNIKVEWNKIPGIEY
+815 NNIKVEWHKIPGIEY

-835 TCPATTAEE
+835 TCPATTDEE

-861 NEEPVSTL
+861 NEEAVSTS

-937 SIVTAKG
+937 SLVTAKG

-965 VKWDKPNSYATSAPT
+965 VKWDKPNEFAKTQPKV
-980 LWYRKEG
+980 WCRKEN
-987 TSTWIYSGLYTANE
+987 SADWIGGSPYTAGT
-1001 TSATIYLDVPEDPEN
+1001 TSCTIHLPD
-1016 RSKTLRDAKVE
+1016 SLRADKVE
-1027 FAISYDTSRS
+1027 FAITYDTN
-1037 VEWQPSYLSYLED
+1037 ETAKFEQSYLTNLSN
-1050 KKDANQ
+1050 KKDSDGEALNV
-1056 EQFNMGYQFSLITF
+1056 GYQFTLTSF
-1070 YATEPVKTAETF
+1070 YATAPVKTAETF
-1082 SETINWSIDQSNGR
+1082 SEQINWSKDQNGERKKGAGDFID
-1096 KQGVGDGITG
+1096 G

-1111 QILNKNCGSKWFPIA
+1111 QILNKNCSNKWYTIA
-1126 TISKNGEVTRVN
+1126 TLNKAGEFHPVN
-1138 QDWYDIA
+1138 MSEKWYDITITD
-1145 WVNNGNNSLTLTAL
+1145 NGNDS
-1159 NTATKSEFTTSTR
+1159 ATILPGSVSD
-1172 LTRESTQAPA
+1172 A
-1182 ITGEHDGLLKVQRD
+1182 GGVHDGLLKVQRD

-1203 IAKRI
+1203 VAKRKT
-1208 NSNGDEIQAVLGD
+1208 SAEGPEITAVLGD
-1221 ITSTLH
+1221 ITNTTTNDSV
-1227 DDTAKAPVY
+1227 AKEAVFGI
-1236 SYRKISDDEFVK
+1236 RKISDEEFVK
-1248 GITLI
+1248 NVCLI
-1253 VADAVYQR
+1253 VADASYKCGVQEWGATNDDLPNDACIKGATDGKFGLFHR
-1261 GSVDTGTTWNE
+1261 
-1272 SPVAARL
+1272 
-1279 NGNVGHFLSW
+1279 
-1289 HIGGTKTY
+1289 GGTKN
-1297 AWGTTNADYQHIYGA
+1297 AIWGTKGDYKHIFYA
-1312 GGVPGSSD
+1312 MPSNESE
-1320 KLISGWTI
+1320 SFTSAWTI
-1328 NMGISRGANGTYGS
+1328 NIPEKSTRGGADGNKYY
-1342 AKVNYFNWGGIK
+1342 YFCPVEIT

-1360 LPSYSGYVYLTAG
+1360 LPSYSGKINFSAGKQGSKSLTALTDG
-1373 KGSTQ
+1373 VTTEWTVTAT
-1378 SQNLCI
+1378 SQNTSKT
-1384 QYSHTASEPDEKNKI
+1384 YSASKNEEEFK
-1399 VISTAHS
+1399 
-1406 TDTKYNTNYDNRYT
+1406 K
-1420 ADNNEGMLR
+1420 L
-1429 EWFPF
+1429 FPYQLG
-1434 AIDESF
+1434 AGNGGYSAY
-1440 TPTSS
+1440 TSS
-1445 KSDGLPIYKDLWW
+1445 IPVFDPESNWW

>member
-162 ATIYWFMENMNEKSY
+162 ATIYWFMENLNEKSY

-290 PGYEHKPLYFKIQRF
+290 PGYEEKPLYFKIQRF
-305 NEANQIFDT
+305 NEANQIYDT
-314 VVNYLSFNGSTTPLN
+314 VVDYLSFNGSTTPLN
-329 KDHSD
+329 KDHED
-334 FALYTEGNTVT
+334 FGLYTEGNTVT

-374 TTRKVVTHD
+374 TARKFVTHD

-416 DETIRAEYIKSA
+416 NENIKAEYIKSA

-456 QSDNGD
+456 KSDNGD
-462 VKDETGTEKLLIQA
+462 VEDKTGTEKLLIQA
-476 NGSTYFDSITDIKDF
+476 NGSTYFDSIADIKDF

-572 DGYKSKAVISYNKQ
+572 DGYKSKAIISYNKQ

-614 IESATYEDET
+614 TESATYEDKT

-639 TGMTDIPSSTVR
+639 TGMLDIPSSTVR

-706 NGTVISYDLSSHE
+706 NGTVITYDLSSHE

-747 KKNIEYFDYSA
+747 KKNIEYFDYSG

-771 FGVTLVVSNDRINED
+771 FGVTLVVSNDRTE
-786 EDNHNDITVQARTLG
+786 EEADNHNDETVQARTLG

-815 NNIKVEWNKIPGIEY
+815 NNIKVQWNKIPGIEY

-835 TCPATTAEE
+835 TCPATTDEE

-851 YVSKDGTVTV
+851 YVSKDGTVKV

-937 SIVTAKG
+937 PIVTAKG

-965 VKWDKPNSYATSAPT
+965 VKWDKPNEFAKTQPKV
-980 LWYRKEG
+980 WCRKEN
-987 TSTWIYSGLYTANE
+987 SADWIGGSPYTAGT
-1001 TSATIYLDVPEDPEN
+1001 TSCTIHLPD
-1016 RSKTLRDAKVE
+1016 SLRADKVE
-1027 FAISYDTSRS
+1027 FAITYDTN
-1037 VEWQPSYLSYLED
+1037 ETAKFEPSYLTNLSN
-1050 KKDANQ
+1050 KKDSDGEALNV
-1056 EQFNMGYQFSLITF
+1056 GYQFTLTSF
-1070 YATEPVKTAETF
+1070 YATAPVKTAETF
-1082 SETINWSIDQSNGR
+1082 SEQINWSKDQNGERKKGAGDFID
-1096 KQGVGDGITG
+1096 G

-1111 QILNKNCGSKWFPIA
+1111 QILNKNCSNKWYTIA
-1126 TISKNGEVTRVN
+1126 TLNKAGEFHPVN
-1138 QDWYDIA
+1138 MSEKWYDITITD
-1145 WVNNGNNSLTLTAL
+1145 NGNDS
-1159 NTATKSEFTTSTR
+1159 ATILPGSVSD
-1172 LTRESTQAPA
+1172 A
-1182 ITGEHDGLLKVQRD
+1182 GGVHDGLLKVQRD

-1203 IAKRI
+1203 VAKRKT
-1208 NSNGDEIQAVLGD
+1208 SAEGPEITAVLGD
-1221 ITSTLH
+1221 ITNTTTNDSV
-1227 DDTAKAPVY
+1227 AKEAVFGV
-1236 SYRKISDDEFVK
+1236 RKISDEEFVK
-1248 GITLI
+1248 NVCLI
-1253 VADAVYQR
+1253 VADASYKCGVQEWGATNDDLPNDACIKGATDGKFGLFHR
-1261 GSVDTGTTWNE
+1261 
-1272 SPVAARL
+1272 
-1279 NGNVGHFLSW
+1279 
-1289 HIGGTKTY
+1289 GGTKN
-1297 AWGTTNADYQHIYGA
+1297 AIWGTKGDYKHIFYA
-1312 GGVPGSSD
+1312 MPSNESE
-1320 KLISGWTI
+1320 SFTSAWTI
-1328 NMGISRGANGTYGS
+1328 NIPEKSTRGGADGNKYY
-1342 AKVNYFNWGGIK
+1342 YFCPVEIT

-1360 LPSYSGYVYLTAG
+1360 LPSYSGKINFSAGKQGSKSLTALTDG
-1373 KGSTQ
+1373 VTTEWTVTAT
-1378 SQNLCI
+1378 SQNTSKT
-1384 QYSHTASEPDEKNKI
+1384 YSASKNETEFKKI
-1399 VISTAHS
+1399 
-1406 TDTKYNTNYDNRYT
+1406 
-1420 ADNNEGMLR
+1420 
-1429 EWFPF
+1429 FPYQLG
-1434 AIDESF
+1434 AGNGGYSAY
-1440 TPTSS
+1440 TSS
-1445 KSDGLPIYKDLWW
+1445 IPVFDPKSNWW

>member
-97 FVQIDEAAGGEASKA
+97 FVQIDEAAGEEASKA

-162 ATIYWFMENMNEKSY
+162 ATIYWFMENLNEKSY

-290 PGYEHKPLYFKIQRF
+290 PGYEEKPLYFKIQRF
-305 NEANQIFDT
+305 NEANQIYDT
-314 VVNYLSFNGSTTPLN
+314 VVDYLSFNGSTTPLN
-329 KDHSD
+329 KGADAFNS
-334 FALYTEGNTVT
+334 YTEGNTVT

-374 TTRKVVTHD
+374 TARKVVTHD

-416 DETIRAEYIKSA
+416 DKAITAEYIKSA

-438 LGKEDDYKY
+438 LGKEGDYKY

-456 QSDNGD
+456 KSDNGD
-462 VKDETGTEKLLIQA
+462 VEDETGTEKLLIQA

-526 VIPSAVAEENPSPDL
+526 VIPSAAAEENPSPDL

-561 GEVPTPVLNVA
+561 GEVPTPVLNVT
-572 DGYKSKAVISYNKQ
+572 DGYKSKAIISYNKQ

-606 GEDKTVDI
+606 GEDKTADI
-614 IESATYEDET
+614 TESTTYEDKT

-639 TGMTDIPSSTVR
+639 TGMLDIPSTTVR

-771 FGVTLVVSNDRINED
+771 FGVTLVVSNDRK
-786 EDNHNDITVQARTLG
+786 DNHNDETVQARTLG

-815 NNIKVEWNKIPGIEY
+815 NNIKVQWNKIPGIEY

-835 TCPATTAEE
+835 TCPATTDEE

-851 YVSKDGTVTV
+851 YVSKDGTVKV

-965 VKWDKPNSYATSAPT
+965 VKWDKPNEFAKTQPKV
-980 LWYRKEG
+980 WCRKEN
-987 TSTWIYSGLYTANE
+987 SADWIGGSPYTAGT
-1001 TSATIYLDVPEDPEN
+1001 TSCTIHLPD
-1016 RSKTLRDAKVE
+1016 SLRADKVE
-1027 FAISYDTSRS
+1027 FAITYDTN
-1037 VEWQPSYLSYLED
+1037 ETAKFEPSYLTNLSN
-1050 KKDANQ
+1050 KKDSDGEALNV
-1056 EQFNMGYQFSLITF
+1056 GYQFTLTSF
-1070 YATEPVKTAETF
+1070 YATAPVKTAETF
-1082 SETINWSIDQSNGR
+1082 SEQINWSKDQNGERKKGAGDFID
-1096 KQGVGDGITG
+1096 G

-1111 QILNKNCGSKWFPIA
+1111 QILNKNCSNKWYTIA
-1126 TISKNGEVTRVN
+1126 TLNKAGEFHPVN
-1138 QDWYDIA
+1138 MSEKWYDITITD
-1145 WVNNGNNSLTLTAL
+1145 NGNDS
-1159 NTATKSEFTTSTR
+1159 ATILPGSVSD
-1172 LTRESTQAPA
+1172 A
-1182 ITGEHDGLLKVQRD
+1182 GGVHDGLLKVQRD

-1203 IAKRI
+1203 VAKRKT
-1208 NSNGDEIQAVLGD
+1208 SAEGPEITAVLGD
-1221 ITSTLH
+1221 ITNTTTNDSV
-1227 DDTAKAPVY
+1227 AKEAVFGV
-1236 SYRKISDDEFVK
+1236 RKISDEEFVK
-1248 GITLI
+1248 NVCLI
-1253 VADAVYQR
+1253 VADASYKCGVR
-1261 GSVDTGTTWNE
+1261 ESTDGEKLPDKACINGITGKFG
-1272 SPVAARL
+1272 L
-1279 NGNVGHFLSW
+1279 YHQ
-1289 HIGGTKTY
+1289 GGTKTAY
-1297 AWGTTNADYQHIYGA
+1297 WGTKGEYTHEFYSL
-1312 GGVPGSSD
+1312 PGSDSE
-1320 KLISGWTI
+1320 KLVSGWKLNI
-1328 NMGISRGANGTYGS
+1328 PEKGDYAAADGNAYY
-1342 AKVNYFNWGGIK
+1342 YFAPAEITAT
-1354 VSHESG
+1354 HESG
-1360 LPSYSGYVYLTAG
+1360 LPSYNGKINFTAG
-1373 KGSTQ
+1373 KRGSHSALVIFDGVTTEWTVTAT
-1378 SQNLCI
+1378 SQNTSKT
-1384 QYSHTASEPDEKNKI
+1384 YSASKNETEFKKI
-1399 VISTAHS
+1399 
-1406 TDTKYNTNYDNRYT
+1406 
-1420 ADNNEGMLR
+1420 
-1429 EWFPF
+1429 FPYQLG
-1434 AIDESF
+1434 AGNGGYSAY
-1440 TPTSS
+1440 TSS
-1445 KSDGLPIYKDLWW
+1445 LPVFDPKSNWW

>member
-162 ATIYWFMENMNEKSY
+162 ATIYWFMENLNEKSY

-279 PSSTGTGGTDS
+279 PSTTGTGGTDL

-305 NEANQIFDT
+305 NEANQIYDT
-314 VVNYLSFNGSTTPLN
+314 VVDYLSFNGSTKPLN
-329 KDHSD
+329 KGADAFNS
-334 FALYTEGNTVT
+334 YTEGNTVT

-374 TTRKVVTHD
+374 TARKVVTHD

-416 DETIRAEYIKSA
+416 DKAITAEYIKSA

-438 LGKEDDYKY
+438 LGKEGDYKY

-456 QSDNGD
+456 KSDNGD
-462 VKDETGTEKLLIQA
+462 VEDKTGTEKLLIQA

-526 VIPSAVAEENPSPDL
+526 VIPSAAAEENPSPDL

-572 DGYKSKAVISYNKQ
+572 DGYKSKAIISYNKQ

-614 IESATYEDET
+614 TESATYEDET

-639 TGMTDIPSSTVR
+639 TGMLDIPSSTVR

-771 FGVTLVVSNDRINED
+771 FGVTLVVSNDRTE
-786 EDNHNDITVQARTLG
+786 EEADNHNDETVQVRTLG

-815 NNIKVEWNKIPGIEY
+815 NNIKVQWNKIPGIEY

-835 TCPATTAEE
+835 TCPATTDEE

-851 YVSKDGTVTV
+851 YVSKDGTVKV

-965 VKWDKPNSYATSAPT
+965 VKWDKPNEFAKTQPKV
-980 LWYRKEG
+980 WCRKEN
-987 TSTWIYSGLYTANE
+987 SADWIGGSPYTAGT
-1001 TSATIYLDVPEDPEN
+1001 TSCTIHLPD
-1016 RSKTLRDAKVE
+1016 SLRADKVE
-1027 FAISYDTSRS
+1027 FAITYDTN
-1037 VEWQPSYLSYLED
+1037 ETAKFEPSYLTNLSN
-1050 KKDANQ
+1050 KKDSDGEALNV
-1056 EQFNMGYQFSLITF
+1056 GYQFTLTSF
-1070 YATEPVKTAETF
+1070 YATAPVKTAETF
-1082 SETINWSIDQSNGR
+1082 SEQINWSKDQNGERKKGAGDFID
-1096 KQGVGDGITG
+1096 G

-1111 QILNKNCGSKWFPIA
+1111 QILNKNCSNKWYTIA
-1126 TISKNGEVTRVN
+1126 TLNKAGEFHPVN
-1138 QDWYDIA
+1138 MSGKWYDITITD
-1145 WVNNGNNSLTLTAL
+1145 NGNDS
-1159 NTATKSEFTTSTR
+1159 ATILPGSVSD
-1172 LTRESTQAPA
+1172 A
-1182 ITGEHDGLLKVQRD
+1182 GGVHDGLLKVQRD

-1203 IAKRI
+1203 VAKRKT
-1208 NSNGDEIQAVLGD
+1208 SAEGPEITAVLGD
-1221 ITSTLH
+1221 ITNTTTNDSV
-1227 DDTAKAPVY
+1227 AKEAVFGV
-1236 SYRKISDDEFVK
+1236 RKISDEEFVK
-1248 GITLI
+1248 NVCLI
-1253 VADAVYQR
+1253 VADASYKCGVQEWGATNDDLPNDACIKGATDGKFGLFHR
-1261 GSVDTGTTWNE
+1261 
-1272 SPVAARL
+1272 
-1279 NGNVGHFLSW
+1279 
-1289 HIGGTKTY
+1289 GGTKN
-1297 AWGTTNADYQHIYGA
+1297 AIWGTKGDYKHIFYA
-1312 GGVPGSSD
+1312 MPSNESE
-1320 KLISGWTI
+1320 SFTSAWTI
-1328 NMGISRGANGTYGS
+1328 NIPEKSTRGGADGNKYY
-1342 AKVNYFNWGGIK
+1342 YFCPVEIT

-1360 LPSYSGYVYLTAG
+1360 LPSYSGKINFSAGKQGSKSLTALTDG
-1373 KGSTQ
+1373 VTTEWTVTAT
-1378 SQNLCI
+1378 SQNTSKT
-1384 QYSHTASEPDEKNKI
+1384 YSASKNETEFKKI
-1399 VISTAHS
+1399 
-1406 TDTKYNTNYDNRYT
+1406 
-1420 ADNNEGMLR
+1420 
-1429 EWFPF
+1429 FPYQLG
-1434 AIDESF
+1434 AGNGGYSAY
-1440 TPTSS
+1440 TSS
-1445 KSDGLPIYKDLWW
+1445 IPVFDPKSNWW

>member
-138 LASYGTSLASPVIT
+138 LSSYGTSLATPIIT
-152 DIQQDDEAAS
+152 DIQQDDSSSS
-162 ATIYWFMENMNEKSY
+162 ATVYWYMENLNEKSY
-177 LSSVQFNVICYNP
+177 LSSVQFLVTCYNT
-190 DGSEKDHILLSKTE
+190 DGSEKEHQLITSTE
-204 NTFCTFENLNTA
+204 DTFCTFNNLNTA
-216 TIYSYDVEAYLLSD
+216 TLYRYDVEAYLNND
-230 QTASEK
+230 QASSEK
-236 SMKVDKAT
+236 SAKLDRLT

-251 VANFTAT
+251 IAQFTAT

-264 QKVTLTITLPQMAKT
+264 KKVTLTITLPQMAKT
-279 PSSTGTGGTDS
+279 LVSAGAGGNDIS
-290 PGYEHKPLYFKIQRF
+290 DYEDKPLYFKIQRF
-305 NEANQIFDT
+305 NETTQEFETIEH
-314 VVNYLSFNGSTTPLN
+314 YLSFNGSTTPLA
-329 KDHSD
+329 KDHPD
-334 FALYTEGNTVT
+334 FALYTEGNKVI
-345 WYDTNVERG
+345 WSDTNIDRG
-354 IKYKYRVLSYV
+354 IIYKYRVLSYV
-365 DNYFENGSE
+365 DNYFEDGST
-374 TTRKVVTHD
+374 TTRKSVTHD
-383 PAKANVKTGW
+383 ASKANVEIGW
-393 AANIPAISSTQV
+393 AANLPAISSTPV
-405 EYTKDIAANAD
+405 EYTKATAVC
-416 DETIRAEYIKSA
+416 ETDPSVTAEYIASA
-428 SLKLNASWES
+428 STKLNASWNG
-438 LGKEDDYKY
+438 LGKEEEYHFY
-447 VLVEKRFKI
+447 VVEKHFKLKN
-456 QSDNGD
+456 DNGD
-462 VKDETGTEKLLIQA
+462 VEDTTGETKIIVPEDGRY
-476 NGSTYFDSITDIKDF
+476 YFDSTEEIRNFKLTYSFAAPEVDAAGNKTDVA
-491 EINFNFSAPV
+491 S
-501 VNADY
+501 NADV
-506 TTTDAA
+506 
-512 ENANIRGYYKYSIY
+512 RGYYNYFIY
-526 VIPSAVAEENPSPDL
+526 VIPKSLGCSSVEEITAN
-541 SIKDKALVSKE
+541 ALASEE
-552 DSSTRLVFN
+552 DSSTRLIVN
-561 GEVPTPVLNVA
+561 IEVSTPVLTVE
-572 DGYKSKAVISYNKQ
+572 DGYKNKAVITYNKAA
-586 DKTTYKLV
+586 DTTYKLV
-594 RETLDADGKVIT
+594 RETLDENGNVIV
-606 GEDKTVDI
+606 GEENTVNVSD
-614 IESATYEDET
+614 SATYEDT
-624 LEAGKAYQYTLYAST
+624 DLKAGKAYQYTLYAT
-639 TGMTDIPSSTVR
+639 TAVISDVPSSTIR
-651 AYTLGKPDLTFDE
+651 AFTLAEPDLTFDDTRI
-664 AALDYSTITLKWR
+664 DYSTVTLKWH
-677 SAVSPLEADSIKAG
+677 SAVSSLEKASIAEG
-691 TSTDKHVKYTVKVPY
+691 ISTDRHVKYEVKVPY
-706 NGTVISYDLSSHE
+706 EGKTLTYDLSSHQ
-719 LNGTETVT
+719 LDGTNTVK
-727 FTEDDYTLNV
+727 FNEADYTLEV
-737 INGTD
+737 INGSD
-742 YIFKL
+742 YYFTL
-747 KKNIEYFDYSA
+747 KKNVEYFTYGG
-758 KTPKIAAENAGKS
+758 KVPKISAEDAGKN
-771 FGVTLVVSNDRINED
+771 FNVTLVVSNDLTATYS
-786 EDNHNDITVQARTLG
+786 DNHNDKTVQAHTLG
-801 PANSGITATKATSV
+801 PANANITATKAEQID
-815 NNIKVEWNKIPGIEY
+815 NIKVRWDAIPGVEY

-835 TCPATTAEE
+835 TCPGITAAEDS
-844 EPKDDII
+844 KDDIL
-851 YVSKDGTVTV
+851 YVAKDGTVTV
-861 NEEPVSTL
+861 NSEAVSKD

-876 PDSFILTDQHCT
+876 TGYFILTDQHCAASDST
-888 ATDAQDSYQTNQAKI
+888 DSYQTNQAKI

-908 FEYTVIPVL
+908 YEYTVIPVL
-917 STDDNPFEDFDKVTY
+917 STDDNPFEDFAKVEY
-932 TDDKN
+932 TFPAITTTKD
-937 SIVTAKG
+937 KG

-951 NVVATKAES
+951 NVTASKADA

-965 VKWDKPNSYATSAPT
+965 VTWDKPNSFASSMPS
-980 LWYRKEG
+980 LWYKKEG
-987 TSTWIYSGLYTANE
+987 TKEWIYSGVYKATD
-1001 TSATIYLDVPEDPEN
+1001 TSAKVYLDDPEDPEN
-1016 RSKTLRDAKVE
+1016 RAKTLRDSKVE

-1037 VEWQPSYLSYLED
+1037 VVWKPSYLSYLENRKD
-1050 KKDANQ
+1050 KNQ
-1056 EQFNMGYQFSLITF
+1056 EQMNMGYQFTLITF

-1111 QILNKNCGSKWFPIA
+1111 QVLNKNCGSKWFPIA

-1138 QDWYDIA
+1138 QSWYDID

-1172 LTRESTQAPA
+1172 LTRGSTQAPA

-1221 ITSTLH
+1221 INSTLH

-1289 HIGGTKTY
+1289 HIGGTNTY

-1328 NMGISRGANGTYGS
+1328 NMGISRGAKGTYGS

>member
-97 FVQIDEAAGGEASKA
+97 FVQIDEAAGEEASKA

-162 ATIYWFMENMNEKSY
+162 ATIYWFMENLNEKSY

-279 PSSTGTGGTDS
+279 PSSAGTGGTDS
-290 PGYEHKPLYFKIQRF
+290 PGYEDKPLYFKIQRF
-305 NEANQIFDT
+305 NEANQIYDT
-314 VVNYLSFNGSTTPLN
+314 VVDYLSFNGSTTPLN
-329 KDHSD
+329 KDHKD

-345 WYDTNVERG
+345 WYDTSVERG

-416 DETIRAEYIKSA
+416 VEYIKSA

-438 LGKEDDYKY
+438 LGKEGDYKY
-447 VLVEKRFKI
+447 VLVEKRCKI
-456 QSDNGD
+456 KSDNGD
-462 VKDETGTEKLLIQA
+462 VEDKTGTEKLLIQA
-476 NGSTYFDSITDIKDF
+476 NGSTYFDSIADIKDF

-501 VNADY
+501 VNADLS
-506 TTTDAA
+506 TTDAA

-526 VIPSAVAEENPSPDL
+526 VIPSAAAEENPSPDL

-586 DKTTYKLV
+586 DETTYKLV

-606 GEDKTVDI
+606 GEDETVDI
-614 IESATYEDET
+614 TESATYEDKT

-639 TGMTDIPSSTVR
+639 TGMRDIPSTTVR

-771 FGVTLVVSNDRINED
+771 FEVTLVVSNDRTE
-786 EDNHNDITVQARTLG
+786 EEADNHNDETVQARTLG

-815 NNIKVEWNKIPGIEY
+815 NNIKVQWNKIPGIEY

-835 TCPATTAEE
+835 TCPATTDEE

-851 YVSKDGTVTV
+851 YVSKDGTVKV

-888 ATDAQDSYQTNQAKI
+888 ANDNTNSYQINQAKI

-937 SIVTAKG
+937 SLVTAKG

-965 VKWDKPNSYATSAPT
+965 VKWDKPNEFAKTQPKV
-980 LWYRKEG
+980 WCRKEN
-987 TSTWIYSGLYTANE
+987 SADWIGGSPYTAE
-1001 TSATIYLDVPEDPEN
+1001 TTSCTIHLPD
-1016 RSKTLRDAKVE
+1016 SLRADKVE
-1027 FAISYDTSRS
+1027 FAITYDTN
-1037 VEWQPSYLSYLED
+1037 ETAKFEQSYLTNLSN
-1050 KKDANQ
+1050 KKDSDGEALNV
-1056 EQFNMGYQFSLITF
+1056 GYQFTLTSF
-1070 YATEPVKTAETF
+1070 YATAPVKTAETF
-1082 SETINWSIDQSNGR
+1082 SEQINWSKDQNGERKKGAGDFID
-1096 KQGVGDGITG
+1096 G

-1111 QILNKNCGSKWFPIA
+1111 QILNKNCSNKWYTIA
-1126 TISKNGEVTRVN
+1126 TLNKAGEFHPVN
-1138 QDWYDIA
+1138 MSGKWYDITITD
-1145 WVNNGNNSLTLTAL
+1145 NGNDS
-1159 NTATKSEFTTSTR
+1159 ATILPGSVSD
-1172 LTRESTQAPA
+1172 A
-1182 ITGEHDGLLKVQRD
+1182 GGVHDGLLKVQRD

-1203 IAKRI
+1203 VAKRKT
-1208 NSNGDEIQAVLGD
+1208 SAEGPEITAVLGD
-1221 ITSTLH
+1221 ITNTTTNDSV
-1227 DDTAKAPVY
+1227 AKEAVFGV
-1236 SYRKISDDEFVK
+1236 RKISDEEFVK
-1248 GITLI
+1248 NVCLI
-1253 VADAVYQR
+1253 VADACYKCGVR
-1261 GSVDTGTTWNE
+1261 ESTDGEKLPDKACINGITGKFG
-1272 SPVAARL
+1272 L
-1279 NGNVGHFLSW
+1279 YHQ
-1289 HIGGTKTY
+1289 GGTKTAY
-1297 AWGTTNADYQHIYGA
+1297 WGTKGEYTHEFYSL
-1312 GGVPGSSD
+1312 PGSDSE
-1320 KLISGWTI
+1320 KLVSGWKLNI
-1328 NMGISRGANGTYGS
+1328 PEKGDYAAADGNAYY
-1342 AKVNYFNWGGIK
+1342 YFAPAEITAT
-1354 VSHESG
+1354 HESG
-1360 LPSYSGYVYLTAG
+1360 LPSYNGKINFTAG
-1373 KGSTQ
+1373 KRGSHSALVIFDGVTTEWTVTAT
-1378 SQNLCI
+1378 SQNTSKT
-1384 QYSHTASEPDEKNKI
+1384 YSASKNKEEFKKI
-1399 VISTAHS
+1399 
-1406 TDTKYNTNYDNRYT
+1406 
-1420 ADNNEGMLR
+1420 
-1429 EWFPF
+1429 FPYQLG
-1434 AIDESF
+1434 AGNGGYSAY
-1440 TPTSS
+1440 TSS
-1445 KSDGLPIYKDLWW
+1445 IPVFDPKSNWW

>member
-290 PGYEHKPLYFKIQRF
+290 PGYEEKPLYFKIQRF
-305 NEANQIFDT
+305 NEANQIYDT
-314 VVNYLSFNGSTTPLN
+314 VVDYLSFNGSTTPLN
-329 KDHSD
+329 KGADAFNS
-334 FALYTEGNTVT
+334 YTEGNTVT

-374 TTRKVVTHD
+374 TARKVVTHD

-416 DETIRAEYIKSA
+416 DKAITAEYIKSA

-438 LGKEDDYKY
+438 LGKEGDYKY

-456 QSDNGD
+456 KSDNGD
-462 VKDETGTEKLLIQA
+462 VEDETGTEKLLIQA
-476 NGSTYFDSITDIKDF
+476 NGSTYFDSIADIRDF

-512 ENANIRGYYKYSIY
+512 ENASIRGYYKYSIY

-572 DGYKSKAVISYNKQ
+572 DGYKSKAIISYNKQ

-594 RETLDADGKVIT
+594 RETLDADGKVIP

-614 IESATYEDET
+614 TESATYEDET

-639 TGMTDIPSSTVR
+639 TGMLDIPSSTVR

-706 NGTVISYDLSSHE
+706 NGTVFSYDLSSHE

-727 FTEDDYTLNV
+727 FTENDYTLNV

-747 KKNIEYFDYSA
+747 KKNIKYFDYSG
-758 KTPKIAAENAGKS
+758 KTPKIAAENAGES
-771 FGVTLVVSNDRINED
+771 FGVTLVVSNDRTE
-786 EDNHNDITVQARTLG
+786 EEADNHNDETVQARTLG

-815 NNIKVEWNKIPGIEY
+815 NNIKVQWNKIPGIEY

-835 TCPATTAEE
+835 TCPATTDEE

-851 YVSKDGTVTV
+851 YVSKDGTVKV

-965 VKWDKPNSYATSAPT
+965 VKWDKPNEFAKTQPKV
-980 LWYRKEG
+980 WCRKEN
-987 TSTWIYSGLYTANE
+987 SADWIGGSPYTAGT
-1001 TSATIYLDVPEDPEN
+1001 TSCTIHLPD
-1016 RSKTLRDAKVE
+1016 SLRADKVE
-1027 FAISYDTSRS
+1027 FAITYDTN
-1037 VEWQPSYLSYLED
+1037 ETAKFEPSYLTNLSN
-1050 KKDANQ
+1050 KKDSDGEALNV
-1056 EQFNMGYQFSLITF
+1056 GYQFTLTSF
-1070 YATEPVKTAETF
+1070 YATAPVKTAETF
-1082 SETINWSIDQSNGR
+1082 SEQINWSKDQNGERKKGAGDFID
-1096 KQGVGDGITG
+1096 G

-1111 QILNKNCGSKWFPIA
+1111 QILNKNCSNKWYTIA
-1126 TISKNGEVTRVN
+1126 TLNKAGEFHPVN
-1138 QDWYDIA
+1138 MSEKWYDITITD
-1145 WVNNGNNSLTLTAL
+1145 NGNDS
-1159 NTATKSEFTTSTR
+1159 ATILPGSVSD
-1172 LTRESTQAPA
+1172 A
-1182 ITGEHDGLLKVQRD
+1182 GGVHDGLLKVQRD

-1203 IAKRI
+1203 VAKRKT
-1208 NSNGDEIQAVLGD
+1208 SAEGPEITAVLGD
-1221 ITSTLH
+1221 ITNTTTNDSV
-1227 DDTAKAPVY
+1227 AKEAVFGV
-1236 SYRKISDDEFVK
+1236 RKISDEEFVK
-1248 GITLI
+1248 NVCLI
-1253 VADAVYQR
+1253 VADASYKCGVQEWGATNDDLPNDACIKGATDGKFGLFHR
-1261 GSVDTGTTWNE
+1261 
-1272 SPVAARL
+1272 
-1279 NGNVGHFLSW
+1279 
-1289 HIGGTKTY
+1289 GGTKN
-1297 AWGTTNADYQHIYGA
+1297 AIWGTKGDYKHIFYA
-1312 GGVPGSSD
+1312 MPSNESE
-1320 KLISGWTI
+1320 SFTSAWTI
-1328 NMGISRGANGTYGS
+1328 NIPEKSTRGGADGNKYY
-1342 AKVNYFNWGGIK
+1342 YFCPVEIT

-1360 LPSYSGYVYLTAG
+1360 LPSYSGKINFSAGKQGSKSLTALTDG
-1373 KGSTQ
+1373 VTTEWTVTAT
-1378 SQNLCI
+1378 SQNTSKT
-1384 QYSHTASEPDEKNKI
+1384 YSASKNETEFKKI
-1399 VISTAHS
+1399 
-1406 TDTKYNTNYDNRYT
+1406 
-1420 ADNNEGMLR
+1420 
-1429 EWFPF
+1429 FPYQLG
-1434 AIDESF
+1434 AGNGGYSAY
-1440 TPTSS
+1440 TSS
-1445 KSDGLPIYKDLWW
+1445 IPVFDPKSNWW

>member
-162 ATIYWFMENMNEKSY
+162 ATIYWFMENLNEKSY

-258 EGTEKD
+258 EGTEND

-290 PGYEHKPLYFKIQRF
+290 PGYEDKPLYFKIQRF
-305 NEANQIFDT
+305 NEASQIYDT
-314 VVNYLSFNGSTTPLN
+314 VVNYLSFNGSTTPLD
-329 KDHSD
+329 KGADAFDS
-334 FALYTEGNTVT
+334 YTEGNTVT
-345 WYDTNVERG
+345 WYDTSVERG

-374 TTRKVVTHD
+374 TARKVVTHD
-383 PAKANVKTGW
+383 PAKAYVKTGW

-416 DETIRAEYIKSA
+416 DKAITAEYIKSA

-438 LGKEDDYKY
+438 LGKEGDYKY

-456 QSDNGD
+456 KSDNGD
-462 VKDETGTEKLLIQA
+462 VEDETGTEKLLIQA
-476 NGSTYFDSITDIKDF
+476 NGSTYFDSIADIRDF

-526 VIPSAVAEENPSPDL
+526 VIPSAAAEENPSPDL

-572 DGYKSKAVISYNKQ
+572 DGYKSKAIISYNKQ

-614 IESATYEDET
+614 TEFATYEDET

-639 TGMTDIPSSTVR
+639 TGMLDIPSSTVR

-691 TSTDKHVKYTVKVPY
+691 TSTDKNVKYTVKVPY

-771 FGVTLVVSNDRINED
+771 FGVTLVVSNARTAE
-786 EDNHNDITVQARTLG
+786 EPDNHNDETVQARTLG

-835 TCPATTAEE
+835 TCPATTDEE

-851 YVSKDGTVTV
+851 YVSKDGTVKV
-861 NEEPVSTL
+861 NEEAVSTS

-965 VKWDKPNSYATSAPT
+965 VKWDKPNEFAKTQPKV
-980 LWYRKEG
+980 WCRKEN
-987 TSTWIYSGLYTANE
+987 SADWIGGSPYTAGT
-1001 TSATIYLDVPEDPEN
+1001 TSCTIHLPD
-1016 RSKTLRDAKVE
+1016 SLRADKVE
-1027 FAISYDTSRS
+1027 FAITYDTN
-1037 VEWQPSYLSYLED
+1037 ETAKFEPSYLTNLSN
-1050 KKDANQ
+1050 KKDSDGEALNV
-1056 EQFNMGYQFSLITF
+1056 GYQFTLTSF
-1070 YATEPVKTAETF
+1070 YATAPVKTAETF
-1082 SETINWSIDQSNGR
+1082 SEQINWSKDQNGERKKGAGDFID
-1096 KQGVGDGITG
+1096 G

-1111 QILNKNCGSKWFPIA
+1111 QILNKNCSNKWYTIA
-1126 TISKNGEVTRVN
+1126 TLNKAGEFHPVN
-1138 QDWYDIA
+1138 MSGKWYDITITD
-1145 WVNNGNNSLTLTAL
+1145 NGNDS
-1159 NTATKSEFTTSTR
+1159 ATILPGSVSD
-1172 LTRESTQAPA
+1172 A
-1182 ITGEHDGLLKVQRD
+1182 GGVHDGLLKVQRD

-1203 IAKRI
+1203 VAKRKT
-1208 NSNGDEIQAVLGD
+1208 SAEGPEITAVLGD
-1221 ITSTLH
+1221 ITNTTTNDSV
-1227 DDTAKAPVY
+1227 AKEAVFGV
-1236 SYRKISDDEFVK
+1236 RKISDEEFVK
-1248 GITLI
+1248 NVCLI
-1253 VADAVYQR
+1253 VADASYKCGVR
-1261 GSVDTGTTWNE
+1261 ESTDGEKLPDKACINGITGKFG
-1272 SPVAARL
+1272 L
-1279 NGNVGHFLSW
+1279 YHQ
-1289 HIGGTKTY
+1289 GGTKTAY
-1297 AWGTTNADYQHIYGA
+1297 WGTKGEYTHEFYSL
-1312 GGVPGSSD
+1312 PGSDSE
-1320 KLISGWTI
+1320 KLVSGWKLNI
-1328 NMGISRGANGTYGS
+1328 PEKGDYAAADGNAYY
-1342 AKVNYFNWGGIK
+1342 YFAPAEITAT
-1354 VSHESG
+1354 HESG
-1360 LPSYSGYVYLTAG
+1360 LPSYNGKINFTAG
-1373 KGSTQ
+1373 KRGSHSALVIFDGVTTEWTVTAT
-1378 SQNLCI
+1378 SQNTSKT
-1384 QYSHTASEPDEKNKI
+1384 YSASKNDTEFKKI
-1399 VISTAHS
+1399 
-1406 TDTKYNTNYDNRYT
+1406 
-1420 ADNNEGMLR
+1420 
-1429 EWFPF
+1429 FPYQLG
-1434 AIDESF
+1434 AGNGGYSAY
-1440 TPTSS
+1440 TSS
-1445 KSDGLPIYKDLWW
+1445 LPVFDPKSNWW

>member
-162 ATIYWFMENMNEKSY
+162 ATIYWFMENLNEKSY

-279 PSSTGTGGTDS
+279 PSSTGTGGTDL
-290 PGYEHKPLYFKIQRF
+290 PGYEDKPLYFKIQRF
-305 NEANQIFDT
+305 NEANQIYDT
-314 VVNYLSFNGSTTPLN
+314 VVDYLSFNGSTTPLN
-329 KDHSD
+329 KDHED
-334 FALYTEGNTVT
+334 FGLYTEGNTVT

-365 DNYFENGSE
+365 DNYFENEST

-416 DETIRAEYIKSA
+416 DENIKAEYIKSA
-428 SLKLNASWES
+428 SLKLNAIWES
-438 LGKEDDYKY
+438 LGKEGDYKY

-456 QSDNGD
+456 KSDNGD
-462 VKDETGTEKLLIQA
+462 VEDETGTEKLLIQA
-476 NGSTYFDSITDIKDF
+476 NGSTYFDSIADIKDF

-501 VNADY
+501 VNADKS
-506 TTTDAA
+506 TTDAA

-572 DGYKSKAVISYNKQ
+572 DGYKSKAIISYNKQ

-614 IESATYEDET
+614 TEFATYEDET

-639 TGMTDIPSSTVR
+639 TGMLDIPSSTVR

-691 TSTDKHVKYTVKVPY
+691 TSTDKHVKYTVEVPY

-771 FGVTLVVSNDRINED
+771 FGVTLVVSNDRTE
-786 EDNHNDITVQARTLG
+786 EEPDNHNDETVQARTLG

-815 NNIKVEWNKIPGIEY
+815 NNIKVQWKKIPGIEY

-835 TCPATTAEE
+835 TCPATTDEE

-851 YVSKDGTVTV
+851 YVSKDGTVKV
-861 NEEPVSTL
+861 NEEAVSTS

-965 VKWDKPNSYATSAPT
+965 VKWDKPNEFAKTQPKV
-980 LWYRKEG
+980 WCRKEN
-987 TSTWIYSGLYTANE
+987 SADWIGGSPYTAGT
-1001 TSATIYLDVPEDPEN
+1001 TSCTIHLPD
-1016 RSKTLRDAKVE
+1016 SLRADKVE
-1027 FAISYDTSRS
+1027 FAITYDTN
-1037 VEWQPSYLSYLED
+1037 ETAKFEPSYLTNLSN
-1050 KKDANQ
+1050 KKDSDGEALNV
-1056 EQFNMGYQFSLITF
+1056 GYQFTLTSF
-1070 YATEPVKTAETF
+1070 YATAPVKTAETF
-1082 SETINWSIDQSNGR
+1082 SEQINWSKDQNGERKKGAGDFID
-1096 KQGVGDGITG
+1096 G

-1111 QILNKNCGSKWFPIA
+1111 QILNKNCSNKWYTIA
-1126 TISKNGEVTRVN
+1126 TLNKAGEFHPVN
-1138 QDWYDIA
+1138 MSGKWYDITITD
-1145 WVNNGNNSLTLTAL
+1145 NGNDS
-1159 NTATKSEFTTSTR
+1159 ATILPGSVSD
-1172 LTRESTQAPA
+1172 A
-1182 ITGEHDGLLKVQRD
+1182 GGVHDGLLKVQRD

-1203 IAKRI
+1203 VAKRKT
-1208 NSNGDEIQAVLGD
+1208 SAEGPEITAVLGD
-1221 ITSTLH
+1221 ITNTTTNDSV
-1227 DDTAKAPVY
+1227 AKEAVFGV
-1236 SYRKISDDEFVK
+1236 RKISDEEFVK
-1248 GITLI
+1248 NVCLI
-1253 VADAVYQR
+1253 VADASYKCGVQKWGATNDDLPNDACIKGATDGKFGLFHR
-1261 GSVDTGTTWNE
+1261 
-1272 SPVAARL
+1272 
-1279 NGNVGHFLSW
+1279 
-1289 HIGGTKTY
+1289 GGTKN
-1297 AWGTTNADYQHIYGA
+1297 AIWGTKGDYKHIFYA
-1312 GGVPGSSD
+1312 MPSNESE
-1320 KLISGWTI
+1320 SFTSAWTI
-1328 NMGISRGANGTYGS
+1328 NIPEKSTRGGADGNKYY
-1342 AKVNYFNWGGIK
+1342 YFCPVEIT

-1360 LPSYSGYVYLTAG
+1360 LPSYSGKINFSAG
-1373 KGSTQ
+1373 KQGSKSITALTDGVTTEWTVTAT
-1378 SQNLCI
+1378 SQNTSKT
-1384 QYSHTASEPDEKNKI
+1384 YSASKNETEFKKI
-1399 VISTAHS
+1399 
-1406 TDTKYNTNYDNRYT
+1406 
-1420 ADNNEGMLR
+1420 
-1429 EWFPF
+1429 FPYQLG
-1434 AIDESF
+1434 AGNGGYSAY
-1440 TPTSS
+1440 TSS
-1445 KSDGLPIYKDLWW
+1445 IPVFDPESNWW

>member
-162 ATIYWFMENMNEKSY
+162 ATIYWFMENLNEKSY

-216 TIYSYDVEAYLLSD
+216 TVYSYDVEAYLLSD

-251 VANFTAT
+251 VADFTAT

-290 PGYEHKPLYFKIQRF
+290 PGYEDKPLFFKIQRF
-305 NEANQIFDT
+305 NEANQIYDT
-314 VVNYLSFNGSTTPLN
+314 VVDYLSFNGSTTPLD
-329 KDHSD
+329 KDHKD
-334 FALYTEGNTVT
+334 FALYTEGNKVT
-345 WYDTNVERG
+345 WYDTIVERG

-416 DETIRAEYIKSA
+416 VEYIKSA

-447 VLVEKRFKI
+447 VLVEKRCKI
-456 QSDNGD
+456 KSDNGD
-462 VKDETGTEKLLIQA
+462 VEDKTGTEKLLIQA
-476 NGSTYFDSITDIKDF
+476 NGSTYFDSIADIKDF

-501 VNADY
+501 VNADLS
-506 TTTDAA
+506 TTDAA

-614 IESATYEDET
+614 KESATYEDET

-639 TGMTDIPSSTVR
+639 TGMLDIPSTTVR

-664 AALDYSTITLKWR
+664 TALDYSTITLKWR

-691 TSTDKHVKYTVKVPY
+691 TSTDKHVKYTVNVPY

-771 FGVTLVVSNDRINED
+771 FGVTLVVSNDRTAE
-786 EDNHNDITVQARTLG
+786 EPDNHNDETVQARTLG
-801 PANSGITATKATSV
+801 PANSGITATRATSV
-815 NNIKVEWNKIPGIEY
+815 NNITVEWNKIPGIEY

-835 TCPATTAEE
+835 TCPATTDEE

-851 YVSKDGTVTV
+851 YVSKDGTVKV

-987 TSTWIYSGLYTANE
+987 TSTWIYSGLYTAAE
-1001 TSATIYLDVPEDPEN
+1001 TSATIYLDDPEDPEN
-1016 RSKTLRDAKVE
+1016 RSKTLRDSKVE

-1037 VEWQPSYLSYLED
+1037 VVWQPSYLSYLED

-1056 EQFNMGYQFSLITF
+1056 EQLNMGYQFSLVTF

-1096 KQGVGDGITG
+1096 KRGVGDGITG

-1111 QILNKNCGSKWFPIA
+1111 QVLNKNCGSKWFPIA

-1138 QDWYDIA
+1138 QSWYDID

-1172 LTRESTQAPA
+1172 LTRGSTQAPA

-1203 IAKRI
+1203 VAKRI

-1253 VADAVYQR
+1253 VADALNQ
-1261 GSVDTGTTWNE
+1261 TG
-1272 SPVAARL
+1272 
-1279 NGNVGHFLSW
+1279 
-1289 HIGGTKTY
+1289 IKDGGTRSVGNFY
-1297 AWGTTNADYQHIYGA
+1297 VGRQGGTRTFWYGTKNPYTHNFSA
-1312 GGVPGSSD
+1312 GTPYSD
-1320 KLISGWTI
+1320 STTLQSGWTI
-1328 NMGISRGANGTYGS
+1328 SISEAKEGDSAQGTTVANIPWGTI
-1342 AKVNYFNWGGIK
+1342 VTT
-1354 VSHESG
+1354 HESS
-1360 LPSYSGYVYLTAG
+1360 LPSYNGVVFLHAG
-1373 KGSTQ
+1373 AKNIGFTGKITKKYD
-1378 SQNLCI
+1378 LCI
-1384 QYSHTASEPDEKNKI
+1384 QYSHKSDASNDSDKLVVATAYPNDTTYNSKDRDTTYTAS
-1399 VISTAHS
+1399 
-1406 TDTKYNTNYDNRYT
+1406 
-1420 ADNNEGMLR
+1420 NNSSLFWT
-1429 EWFPF
+1429 WFPYT
-1434 AIDESF
+1434 IDEDHSNQITTF
-1440 TPTSS
+1440 DSNQPC
-1445 KSDGLPIYKDLWW
+1445 YKDLWW

>member
-162 ATIYWFMENMNEKSY
+162 ATIYWFMENLNEKSY

-216 TIYSYDVEAYLLSD
+216 TVYSYDVEAYLLSD

-290 PGYEHKPLYFKIQRF
+290 PGYEDKPLYFKIQRF
-305 NEANQIFDT
+305 NEANQIYDT
-314 VVNYLSFNGSTTPLN
+314 VVDYLSFNGSTTPLN
-329 KDHSD
+329 KGADAFNS
-334 FALYTEGNTVT
+334 YTEGNTVT

-365 DNYFENGSE
+365 DNYFENEST

-416 DETIRAEYIKSA
+416 DETITAEYIKSA

-438 LGKEDDYKY
+438 LGKEGDYKY

-456 QSDNGD
+456 KSDNGD
-462 VKDETGTEKLLIQA
+462 VEDETGTEKLLIQA

-501 VNADY
+501 VNADKS
-506 TTTDAA
+506 TTDAA

-526 VIPSAVAEENPSPDL
+526 VIPSAAAEENPSPDL

-586 DKTTYKLV
+586 DKATYKLV

-606 GEDKTVDI
+606 GEDKTVNI
-614 IESATYEDET
+614 TESATYEDET

-639 TGMTDIPSSTVR
+639 TGMLDIPSTTVR

-677 SAVSPLEADSIKAG
+677 SAVSPLESDSIKAG

-771 FGVTLVVSNDRINED
+771 FGVTLVVSNDRTAE
-786 EDNHNDITVQARTLG
+786 EPDNHNDETVQARTLG
-801 PANSGITATKATSV
+801 PANSGITASQANYV
-815 NNIKVEWNKIPGIEY
+815 NYITVEWNKIPGIEY

-835 TCPATTAEE
+835 TCPATTDEE

-861 NEEPVSTL
+861 NEEAVSTL

-876 PDSFILTDQHCT
+876 LDSFKLTDQHCT

-908 FEYTVIPVL
+908 YEYTVIPVL

-965 VKWDKPNSYATSAPT
+965 VKWDKPNEFAKTQPKV
-980 LWYRKEG
+980 WCRKEN
-987 TSTWIYSGLYTANE
+987 SADWIGGSPYTAGT
-1001 TSATIYLDVPEDPEN
+1001 TSCTIHLPD
-1016 RSKTLRDAKVE
+1016 SLRADKVE
-1027 FAISYDTSRS
+1027 FAITYDTN
-1037 VEWQPSYLSYLED
+1037 ETAKFEPSYLTNLSN
-1050 KKDANQ
+1050 KKDSDGEALNV
-1056 EQFNMGYQFSLITF
+1056 GYQFTLTSF
-1070 YATEPVKTAETF
+1070 YATAPVKTAETF
-1082 SETINWSIDQSNGR
+1082 SEQINWSKDQNGERKKGAGDFID
-1096 KQGVGDGITG
+1096 G

-1111 QILNKNCGSKWFPIA
+1111 QILNKNCSNKWYTIA
-1126 TISKNGEVTRVN
+1126 TLNKAGEFHPVN
-1138 QDWYDIA
+1138 MSEKWYDITITD
-1145 WVNNGNNSLTLTAL
+1145 NGNDS
-1159 NTATKSEFTTSTR
+1159 ATILPGSVSD
-1172 LTRESTQAPA
+1172 A
-1182 ITGEHDGLLKVQRD
+1182 GGVHDGLLKVQRD

-1203 IAKRI
+1203 VAKRKT
-1208 NSNGDEIQAVLGD
+1208 SAEGPEITAVLGD
-1221 ITSTLH
+1221 ITNTTTNDSV
-1227 DDTAKAPVY
+1227 AKEAVFGV
-1236 SYRKISDDEFVK
+1236 RKISDEEFVK
-1248 GITLI
+1248 NVCLI
-1253 VADAVYQR
+1253 VADASYKCGVQEWGATNDDLPNDACIKGATDGKFGLFHR
-1261 GSVDTGTTWNE
+1261 
-1272 SPVAARL
+1272 
-1279 NGNVGHFLSW
+1279 
-1289 HIGGTKTY
+1289 GGTKN
-1297 AWGTTNADYQHIYGA
+1297 AIWGTKGDYKHIFYA
-1312 GGVPGSSD
+1312 MPSNESE
-1320 KLISGWTI
+1320 SFTSAWTI
-1328 NMGISRGANGTYGS
+1328 NIPEKSTRGGADGNKYY
-1342 AKVNYFNWGGIK
+1342 YFCPVEIT

-1360 LPSYSGYVYLTAG
+1360 LPSYSGKINFSAGKQGSKSLTALTDG
-1373 KGSTQ
+1373 VTTEWTVTAT
-1378 SQNLCI
+1378 SQNTSKT
-1384 QYSHTASEPDEKNKI
+1384 YSASKNETEFKKI
-1399 VISTAHS
+1399 
-1406 TDTKYNTNYDNRYT
+1406 
-1420 ADNNEGMLR
+1420 
-1429 EWFPF
+1429 FPYQLG
-1434 AIDESF
+1434 AGNGGYSAY
-1440 TPTSS
+1440 TSS
-1445 KSDGLPIYKDLWW
+1445 IPVFDPKSNWW